1 MRYYYNITEVTPI
14 YAKLFS
20 SLYQGT
26 LRGCADEILVFTNL
40 LAHADSTG
48 LVDKHWRAISEET
61 GISEERVKAAIHNL
75 ESPDPESR
83 SPEEGGRRIIPIDEH
98 RAWGWQV
105 VNHGKY
111 RSIRSEEDRREQ
123 NRIAQ
128 KKWRDKK
135 RGIVEIQ
142 ANQQDTDSND
152 YVSKISRV
160 SRDKPKQKQKQEA
173 YTEEEKSARKS
184 TGKES
189 QQDWLASLKSE
200 PVYAHVDIDRELGK
214 AQVWIKSNPG
224 RKLSKQFFTN
234 WINKIEPPL
243 VPNGNGNQRGCDV
256 CLNHPHRHEITIKGG
271 GYIFDPENKSVTR
284 CKCYGAT

>member
-1 MRYYYNITEVTPI
+1 MRYYYNLTEVTHI

-61 GISEERVKAAIHNL
+61 GISEERVRAAIHNL

-83 SPEEGGRRIIPIDEH
+83 SPEEGGRRILPIDEH
-98 RAWGWQV
+98 RAWGWQI

-111 RSIRSEEDRREQ
+111 RAIRSEEDRREQ

-135 RGIVEIQ
+135 KGVAQRQE
-142 ANQQDTDSND
+142 NQQDTESNA

-160 SRDKPKQKQKQEA
+160 SRDKPKQKQIHKQKKKKEEQITRPDISDN
-173 YTEEEKSARKS
+173 TEYIE
-184 TGKES
+184 
-189 QQDWLASLKSE
+189 WLAVHPKYQNLDVRAKYTTMLEWCAKNSQTASRKRLTTWLDKDLGEVPIETNINS
-200 PVYAHVDIDRELGK
+200 HV
-214 AQVWIKSNPG
+214 
-224 RKLSKQFFTN
+224 
-234 WINKIEPPL
+234 
-243 VPNGNGNQRGCDV
+243 RGCDI

-271 GYIFDPENKSVTR
+271 GYIFDPETKTAVK
-284 CKCYGAT
+284 CKCNGST